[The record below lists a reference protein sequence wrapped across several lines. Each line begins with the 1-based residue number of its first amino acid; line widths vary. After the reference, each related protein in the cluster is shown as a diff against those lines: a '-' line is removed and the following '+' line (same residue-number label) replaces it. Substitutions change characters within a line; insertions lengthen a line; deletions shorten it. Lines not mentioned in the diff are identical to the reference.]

1 MIPNPTVNE
10 YYRNRIPIIHHLM
23 ETQSD
28 NTLLYQFQADPPTT
42 TMQRIKGLMTGS
54 LPTFIDA
61 GDNFASSAVHE
72 DHLLIHLS
80 KKYKQLY
87 FMGDNT
93 WEQLFSSVLATE
105 RTFASDSFKMF
116 DLYTVDNR
124 IQEQLWPLLE
134 KEKEKE
140 NNNNNNNKGDN
151 NDDWEVII
159 THFLGVDHCGHTYGP
174 NHSNMAT
181 KLDEM
186 NTILSR
192 LINHHVDN
200 QTLLVVMGDHGMSTE
215 GDHGGESVEELMS
228 GVLFYSGRK
237 LTTIQQQKKKKEE
250 DDPIQHYF
258 KQLLEKIYKAR
269 TTILGHDLN
278 KITER
283 LFYNASDYSIVPQ
296 INLVPTLSYLLQLPI
311 PFGNLG
317 ALIPEVLLHHD
328 QPHRHQLDIL
338 LHMAQQY
345 RLNVLQ
351 VYDYLMTY
359 GNQTHHIGFTK
370 EALTPVLRQ
379 LEQADKSFL
388 NAINIYSNYH
398 QQQLQ
403 EMPLDEKLLYID
415 SLEAT
420 ILGYDAFLSTTI
432 KYCEG
437 IWAQFDVGCMF
448 LGIFILFSS
457 TLAAIY
463 IWLQHDQW
471 HDFTWHQWKQVFIK
485 FISSSWIQALIS
497 GMMLCVILVWIF
509 LPIVQLS
516 YPTWHGAFEKMEWLD
531 LFSSII
537 GMTMIFFSVYFI
549 HQFATKSS
557 SPLWTMV
564 NGDGIILFIG
574 DIIQA
579 STLGS
584 NSFVIWE
591 DRGTRFII
599 ITLCVWW
606 LHRRMQFLHNNS
618 EEINWFSLLLPPFLV
633 MVWVRMTGVFGQCRE
648 EQFPYCSYIDIG
660 YLKTLDTTAASLW
673 TIIYFTITGVIM
685 ISLLG
690 WMSFIIKKCHSLNR
704 ITVTTWSP
712 LFYTFIYG
720 FCLLVVYVRMV
731 EDIYLNIHETSLFQL
746 LLDAFDNSNEMMS
759 AATITKILD
768 VYLPRCV
775 YTLCLITSFSIWME
789 TKRNYLNNTT
799 SSMWIFLN
807 IWSTV
812 FALIQ
817 RPIGSMIILTT
828 PLIIYVLSLDHH
840 YPTHLIKKSND
851 NNDDDNSL
859 MIRLGILHMI
869 GQHLFFV
876 TGHQATFTSL
886 PWKAAFIGFDD
897 MHYYIGATLVT
908 LSTFSG
914 HFMSW
919 FGTWISLNNY
929 NNNNNN
935 NNNHFLIYLTTLQS
949 IPTCLSALFV
959 FILRRHLMTWKIFAP
974 RFLLQ
979 AITVIGVYLIY
990 LCQ

>member
-1 MIPNPTVNE
+1 
-10 YYRNRIPIIHHLM
+10 
-23 ETQSD
+23 
-28 NTLLYQFQADPPTT
+28 
-42 TMQRIKGLMTGS
+42 MQRIKGLMTGS

-61 GDNFASSAVHE
+61 GDNFASSSVHE
-72 DHLLIHLS
+72 DHLLVHLS

-134 KEKEKE
+134 KEKKA
-140 NNNNNNNKGDN
+140 NNNNNKDD
-151 NDDWEVII
+151 NDDWEVVI

-174 NHSNMAT
+174 NHSNMAI

-192 LINHHVDN
+192 LINNHVDN

-250 DDPIQHYF
+250 NDPIQLYF
-258 KQLLEKIYKAR
+258 KQLIEKIYRER
-269 TTILGHDLN
+269 TIILGHDLN

-283 LFYNASDYSIVPQ
+283 LFYNANDYSIVPQ

-328 QPHRHQLDIL
+328 QPHLHQLDIL

-345 RLNVLQ
+345 RLNALQ

-370 EALTPVLRQ
+370 EALTSVLQQ

-388 NAINIYSNYH
+388 NAINIYSNFH
-398 QQQLQ
+398 QQQQ
-403 EMPLDEKLLYID
+403 EIPLDEKLLYID

-471 HDFTWHQWKQVFIK
+471 QDLTWYQWKQVFIK
-485 FISSSWIQALIS
+485 FISSSCIQVLIS
-497 GMMLCVILVWIF
+497 GMMLCVILVWVT
-509 LPIVQLS
+509 LPIVHLS
-516 YPTWHGAFEKMEWLD
+516 NPTWHGAFEKIGELD
-531 LFSSII
+531 LFSS
-537 GMTMIFFSVYFI
+537 MI
-549 HQFATKSS
+549 
-557 SPLWTMV
+557 V

-606 LHRRMQFLHNNS
+606 LHRRMKFLHDNS
-618 EEINWFSLLLPPFLV
+618 EETNWLSLVLPPFLV

-648 EQFPYCSYIDIG
+648 EQFPYCSYI
-660 YLKTLDTTAASLW
+660 
-673 TIIYFTITGVIM
+673 
-685 ISLLG
+685 
-690 WMSFIIKKCHSLNR
+690 
-704 ITVTTWSP
+704 
-712 LFYTFIYG
+712 
-720 FCLLVVYVRMV
+720 
-731 EDIYLNIHETSLFQL
+731 
-746 LLDAFDNSNEMMS
+746 
-759 AATITKILD
+759 
-768 VYLPRCV
+768 
-775 YTLCLITSFSIWME
+775 
-789 TKRNYLNNTT
+789 
-799 SSMWIFLN
+799 
-807 IWSTV
+807 
-812 FALIQ
+812 
-817 RPIGSMIILTT
+817 
-828 PLIIYVLSLDHH
+828 
-840 YPTHLIKKSND
+840 
-851 NNDDDNSL
+851 
-859 MIRLGILHMI
+859 
-869 GQHLFFV
+869 
-876 TGHQATFTSL
+876 
-886 PWKAAFIGFDD
+886 
-897 MHYYIGATLVT
+897 
-908 LSTFSG
+908 
-914 HFMSW
+914 
-919 FGTWISLNNY
+919 
-929 NNNNNN
+929 
-935 NNNHFLIYLTTLQS
+935 
-949 IPTCLSALFV
+949 
-959 FILRRHLMTWKIFAP
+959 
-974 RFLLQ
+974 
-979 AITVIGVYLIY
+979 
-990 LCQ
+990 